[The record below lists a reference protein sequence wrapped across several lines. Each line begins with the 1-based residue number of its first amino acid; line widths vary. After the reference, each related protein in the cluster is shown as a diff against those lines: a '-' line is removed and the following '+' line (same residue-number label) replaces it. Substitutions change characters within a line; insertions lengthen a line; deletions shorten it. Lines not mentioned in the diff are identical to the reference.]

1 MNSFR
6 EENLPANLLDVLDSI
21 GFIKPTP
28 IQSETLGLV
37 LKEGQ
42 DILGTAQTG
51 TGKTGAFAIPLTA
64 KLLKDDSVRVVVLT
78 PTREL
83 AAQVSK
89 VFGQLISADR
99 RIQQVLLIGGV
110 PISKQIK
117 CLKRSPRL
125 IIGTPGRINDH
136 LDRGTLR
143 LDTACILV
151 LDETDMML
159 DMGFDVQ
166 IASII
171 ERMSC
176 IRQRLMFSATLPP
189 KIERLAGKYLEKPA
203 RVSVG
208 RVSSPHEAITQ
219 ETISVERGTNKYQKL
234 LEELKKRQGSII
246 IFVQTRNKA
255 ATLADDLKKAG
266 CNSIALHGQL
276 SQPRRRRVLAGFREE
291 KFRLLVATDVAS
303 RGLDVEHV
311 RHVINYDLPQCPQD
325 YIHRIGRTARAGKKG
340 SALSFLTKQNR
351 NIWAE
356 IQELVDPTGAPKRT
370 HKQSKRH
377 DFRSRTRGAAKG
389 GRFKSRGR
397 AQKSQYKRSR

>member
-6 EENLPANLLDVLDSI
+6 EENLPANLLNVLDSI
-21 GFIKPTP
+21 GFTKPTP

-64 KLLKDDSVRVVVLT
+64 KLLRDKSVRVVVLT

-83 AAQVSK
+83 AAQVTK
-89 VFGQLISADR
+89 VFGKLLSADR
-99 RIQQVLLIGGV
+99 KIQQVLLIGGV
-110 PISKQIK
+110 PIAKQFK
-117 CLKRSPRL
+117 CLKRNPRL

-136 LDRGTLR
+136 LDRGTLK
-143 LDTACILV
+143 LDMACILV

-166 IASII
+166 IARII

-189 KIERLAGKYLEKPA
+189 KIERLAGKYLEEPA
-203 RVSVG
+203 RISIG
-208 RVSSPHEAITQ
+208 RVSSPHAAITQ
-219 ETISVERGTNKYQKL
+219 ETIALERGMNKYQKL
-234 LEELKKRQGSII
+234 LEELETRKGSII

-255 ATLADDLKKAG
+255 AMLADQLKAAG

-276 SQPRRRRVLAGFREE
+276 SQPRRKQVLMGFREE
-291 KFRLLVATDVAS
+291 KYRLLVATDVAS
-303 RGLDVEHV
+303 RGLDVPHV
-311 RHVINYDLPQCPQD
+311 RHVINYDLPQCAED
-325 YIHRIGRTARAGKKG
+325 YIHRIGRTARAGQKG

-351 NIWAE
+351 NMWEE
-356 IQELVDPTGAPKRT
+356 IQELVDPSGSPKRT
-370 HKQSKRH
+370 RTHRQNRGDGFKNRKRAKGRR
-377 DFRSRTRGAAKG
+377 FRSRGSIAAHTRK
-389 GRFKSRGR
+389 K
-397 AQKSQYKRSR
+397 

>member
-1 MNSFR
+1 MHSFR
-6 EENLPANLLDVLDSI
+6 EENLPAKLLNVLDSI
-21 GFIKPTP
+21 GFTKPTP

-42 DILGTAQTG
+42 DLLGTAQTG

-64 KLLKDDSVRVVVLT
+64 KLLRDRSVRVVVLT

-83 AAQVSK
+83 AAQVIK
-89 VFGQLISADR
+89 VFGQLLSVDR
-99 RIQQVLLIGGV
+99 QIQQVLLIGGI
-110 PISKQIK
+110 PIERQFKH
-117 CLKRSPRL
+117 LKRNPRL
-125 IIGTPGRINDH
+125 IVGTPGRINDH

-151 LDETDMML
+151 LDETDIML

-171 ERMSC
+171 ERMPC

-189 KIERLAGKYLEKPA
+189 KIERLAGKYLEEPA
-203 RVSVG
+203 RISIG
-208 RVSSPHEAITQ
+208 RVSSPHTAITQ
-219 ETISVERGTNKYQKL
+219 ETIALRRGMPKYQKL
-234 LEELKKRQGSII
+234 LEELGKRKGSII

-255 ATLADDLKKAG
+255 TMLADQLKGAG

-276 SQPRRRRVLAGFREE
+276 SQTRRKRVLTGFREE
-291 KFRLLVATDVAS
+291 KYRLLVATDVAS
-303 RGLDVEHV
+303 RGLDVPHV
-311 RHVINYDLPQCPQD
+311 RHVINYDLPQCAQD

-351 NIWAE
+351 AMWDE
-356 IQELVDPTGAPKRT
+356 IQALVDPSGAQKPT
-370 HKQSKRH
+370 HTQNRGH
-377 DFRSRTRGAAKG
+377 DFTSRKKAKG
-389 GRFKSRGR
+389 KHFNNRRRK
-397 AQKSQYKRSR
+397 QKSQYKR